1 MILLL
6 LGLAFVLATGS
17 SLLATSGSGRGDN
30 GENQPPVEDL
40 VSGEISGSVSVTSKG
55 ELWLTIFVDSFS
67 ILASIDVVDSDDGEF
82 AYKFTVVGIAE
93 LVNTSGP
100 PKIQF
105 DSPTRPAV
113 LFSTPQEASQR
124 LVELMKT
131 TGIELTQES
140 LSSIPFAVEGG
151 WRPPEECKG
160 FINTLMEKQEEE

>member
-30 GENQPPVEDL
+30 GGNQPPGENL
-40 VSGEISGSVSVTSKG
+40 VSGEIYGSVSVTSKG
-55 ELWLTIFVDSFS
+55 ELWLTIFVDTFS
-67 ILASIDVVDSDDGEF
+67 ILASIEVVDSDDEVF

-93 LVNTSGP
+93 LVNTIEP
-100 PKIQF
+100 PKIHF
-105 DSPTRPAV
+105 DSPTRPV
-113 LFSTPQEASQR
+113 IVFSTPQEASQR

-131 TGIELTQES
+131 MGIELTQKS

-151 WRPPEECKG
+151 WRPPEECKE
-160 FINTLMEKQEEE
+160 FLQALMEKHEEE